1 MDVPIKNPKEVNRK
15 GLAKY
20 TSKDRD
26 IRSMTDEDFLNYSAF
41 LQNQYDVH
49 STEKAREA
57 YDTTKNYRQ
66 IKTFKQVVKAIATI
80 LVVLL
85 VFALVAITIFALVY
99 LFVYFKKDPIK
110 SVMDF
115 FLLWTALCIVFIFA
129 LYLWLFVKMSAT
141 IKKIISLL

>member
-1 MDVPIKNPKEVNRK
+1 MTNNVVDRK
-15 GLAKY
+15 ALAQY

-26 IRSMTDEDFLNYSAF
+26 VRSMTDGDFLNYAF
-41 LQNQYDVH
+41 FLKKQMDVH

-57 YDTTKNYRQ
+57 YDTTKNYKKIRS
-66 IKTFKQVVKAIATI
+66 FKQFVKSIATI

-85 VFALVAITIFALVY
+85 VFAFIALTVFAFVY
-99 LFVYFKKDPIK
+99 LFVYFKTDPIK

-115 FLLWTALCIVFIFA
+115 FLLWTAICFLLVFI
-129 LYLWLFVKMSAT
+129 LYLYLFVKMSST

>member
-1 MDVPIKNPKEVNRK
+1 MTNNVVDRK
-15 GLAKY
+15 ALAQY

-26 IRSMTDEDFLNYSAF
+26 VRSMTDGDFLNYAF
-41 LQNQYDVH
+41 FLKKQMDVH

-57 YDTTKNYRQ
+57 YDTTKNYKKIRS
-66 IKTFKQVVKAIATI
+66 FKQFVKSIATI

-85 VFALVAITIFALVY
+85 VFAFIALTIFAFVY
-99 LFVYFKKDPIK
+99 LFVYFKTDPIK

-115 FLLWTALCIVFIFA
+115 FLLWTAICFLLVFI
-129 LYLWLFVKMSAT
+129 LYLYLFVKMSST

>member
-1 MDVPIKNPKEVNRK
+1 MTMNNVKPIGIDRK
-15 GLAKY
+15 TLAQY

-26 IRSMTDEDFLNYSAF
+26 VRSMTDVDFLDYAF
-41 LQNQYDVH
+41 FLKKQTDVH

-57 YDTTKNYRQ
+57 YDTTKNYKKIR
-66 IKTFKQVVKAIATI
+66 TFKQFVKSIATI

-85 VFALVAITIFALVY
+85 VFAFVALTIFAFIY
-99 LFVYFKKDPIK
+99 LFVYFKTDPIK

-115 FLLWTALCIVFIFA
+115 FLLWTAFCFVVVFV
-129 LYLWLFVKMSAT
+129 LYLYLFAKMSST